1 MFKNIFYNI
10 FFIFLWFCDLVF
22 AEINN
27 IEEVKSSSLPQLD
40 STKFLQEIF
49 WLVIFFGILYVFVKR
64 VFFVKIYGIKSTR
77 HERISIYNS
86 KILKIKKEIEAIN
99 KTINLSLEESKKNAN
114 EVIKNSLENVNRNTK
129 DKIIRNLENEKNKK
143 QTMKDEL
150 LEIKNMINSN
160 ASYEI
165 VEISKSIL
173 EKINLNF
180 LDSEIRDVVDKIQKN
195 SAKDN
200 SLNDKVL

>member
-1 MFKNIFYNI
+1 
-10 FFIFLWFCDLVF
+10 
-22 AEINN
+22 
-27 IEEVKSSSLPQLD
+27 
-40 STKFLQEIF
+40 
-49 WLVIFFGILYVFVKR
+49 
-64 VFFVKIYGIKSTR
+64 
-77 HERISIYNS
+77 
-86 KILKIKKEIEAIN
+86 
-99 KTINLSLEESKKNAN
+99 
-114 EVIKNSLENVNRNTK
+114 
-129 DKIIRNLENEKNKK
+129 
-143 QTMKDEL
+143 
-150 LEIKNMINSN
+150 MINSN

>member
-1 MFKNIFYNI
+1 
-10 FFIFLWFCDLVF
+10 
-22 AEINN
+22 
-27 IEEVKSSSLPQLD
+27 
-40 STKFLQEIF
+40 LQEIF

>member
-1 MFKNIFYNI
+1 M
-10 FFIFLWFCDLVF
+10 
-22 AEINN
+22 
-27 IEEVKSSSLPQLD
+27 
-40 STKFLQEIF
+40 
-49 WLVIFFGILYVFVKR
+49 
-64 VFFVKIYGIKSTR
+64 
-77 HERISIYNS
+77 
-86 KILKIKKEIEAIN
+86 KIKKEIEAIN